1 MNSDMRNGAAAHL
14 VSGHPPIAPGAE
26 ARSNEWNE

>member
-1 MNSDMRNGAAAHL
+1 MKSDMPNGAGAHL
-14 VSGHPPIAPGAE
+14 VWGDPPMAPGAE